1 MFSHDFHNL
10 QSRLTERMVIWD
22 ETLQNVLKSPWQYF
36 CGWRQ
41 NSNFLAGFL
50 FSHDTR
56 RAGSELARARA
67 ASQASYPGLTRN
79 LNRHLK
85 TGSGRRP
92 CALHSI
98 LSTGRLDS
106 HGPGWDSQSINRDN
120 HGSSRK
126 SSLSISCWPSTINVH
141 NVKNGYRSSSPVKTP
156 MVSLFWCFSGPGC
169 YWIISGY
176 CVRVGLLK

>member
-1 MFSHDFHNL
+1 MISTSPDNHIK
-10 QSRLTERMVIWD
+10 RMVIWYKI
-22 ETLQNVLKSPWQYF
+22 LHNVLKSPWQYF

-56 RAGSELARARA
+56 RAGSEPARARA

-98 LSTGRLDS
+98 LSTGRPDS

-126 SSLSISCWPSTINVH
+126 SSLSIFCWPSTINVH
-141 NVKNGYRSSSPVKTP
+141 IHRSSSPVKTP
-156 MVSLFWCFSGPGC
+156 MVSLYSDVSQAQAVTGSYRVTVSG
-169 YWIISGY
+169 
-176 CVRVGLLK
+176 